1 LRRLAAKEAGPCSP
15 TSLASSLSRESTS
28 FLAGLLCLFEQV
40 VLIASQASNTS
51 GFDYSRLRQP
61 STTDPILD
69 TLDSVILVT
78 QQT

>member
-1 LRRLAAKEAGPCSP
+1 
-15 TSLASSLSRESTS
+15 
-28 FLAGLLCLFEQV
+28 V